1 MFHAPTTES
10 KQQNDPS
17 RKQPTAEHERILSP
31 HVPVV
36 AGQFGLGAGGSV
48 PPGSPLSSQP
58 QLARLHRT
66 YGNQAV
72 LRMLGRVGQMQSP
85 SPVAT
90 PVLQRKCACGGS
102 GGSGGECTE
111 CAQKRSDADHEDTLR
126 VQALVMGPHS
136 RPSSHI
142 RGEYKCGCVSHH
154 NANHLGSLEDK
165 TEALT
170 NKEYHC
176 PPAAGTLFDIEA
188 AAGAGTLGLT
198 RIDKAS
204 SQLMCLPKFIVNSTA
219 GTCTVKVPPVS
230 LSMISK
236 SAPANP
242 KSATTRTRIVPNCA
256 NAVPV
261 FVNVTSANEALIKAG
276 EQEHCDDHTRA
287 FNLTLKPCSDAL
299 KKLDGTDV
307 PGKSDSD
314 CYAAVVAKLGF
325 DPIDCTLEFVTLAN
339 KTQERDDKGMHTFD
353 ETQASANCTEVIDNF
368 QKSSMT
374 SVQFAEA

>member
-111 CAQKRSDADHEDTLR
+111 CAQK
-126 VQALVMGPHS
+126 
-136 RPSSHI
+136 
-142 RGEYKCGCVSHH
+142 
-154 NANHLGSLEDK
+154 
-165 TEALT
+165 
-170 NKEYHC
+170 
-176 PPAAGTLFDIEA
+176 
-188 AAGAGTLGLT
+188 
-198 RIDKAS
+198 
-204 SQLMCLPKFIVNSTA
+204 
-219 GTCTVKVPPVS
+219 
-230 LSMISK
+230 
-236 SAPANP
+236 
-242 KSATTRTRIVPNCA
+242 
-256 NAVPV
+256 
-261 FVNVTSANEALIKAG
+261 
-276 EQEHCDDHTRA
+276 
-287 FNLTLKPCSDAL
+287 
-299 KKLDGTDV
+299 
-307 PGKSDSD
+307 
-314 CYAAVVAKLGF
+314 
-325 DPIDCTLEFVTLAN
+325 
-339 KTQERDDKGMHTFD
+339 
-353 ETQASANCTEVIDNF
+353 
-368 QKSSMT
+368 
-374 SVQFAEA
+374 